1 MIKDSLI
8 MNLKRLNFTQFLFHA
23 DRSARLWDV
32 ETGQCLLKYLG
43 HNGSGILSYLVGKL
57 SGKPM

>member
-1 MIKDSLI
+1 MIH
-8 MNLKRLNFTQFLFHA
+8 LKVRSFMKISFYSISFLA

-43 HNGSGILSYLVGKL
+43 HNGSGTCT
-57 SGKPM
+57 